1 MATLTT
7 LFDLQTPVEEAAK
20 RILEHNGIQN
30 VFISRSTGSKDTTP
44 YCSVEAGSFVPNSHV
59 KVSGSYYFNDMYD
72 GTMTVVVVT
81 ERKNNS
87 NVSHSINTAKV
98 TNLMM
103 QNDLFN
109 TQSAVMPNHYMI
121 RSMIVGSQHSSDEE
135 RFLDGTS
142 MNFSIRVVIRPDKW
156 P

>member
-7 LFDLQTPVEEAAK
+7 LFDLQGPVELAAK
-20 RILEHNGIQN
+20 RILEYNGIGN
-30 VFISRSTGSKDTTP
+30 VFTSLIRGLKDTTP
-44 YCSVEAGSFVPNSHV
+44 YCSVEAGSFIPNAHV
-59 KVSGSYYFNDMYD
+59 KISGSYYFNDMYD

-87 NVSHSINTAKV
+87 SESHSINTSKV
-98 TNLMM
+98 ANLMM

-109 TQSAVMPNHYMI
+109 TQSVMPNHYMI
-121 RSMIVGSQHSSDEE
+121 RSVIVGSQHSSDEE

-142 MNFSIRVVIRPDKW
+142 INFSIRVVIRPDKW
-156 P
+156 